1 MAELKPCPFCGS
13 ERTYIGK
20 CSAPHILKK
29 YHSGYFAGCLDCKIT
44 TRIHNPRK
52 TRSPLLN
59 DVEEERAR
67 QRAIDDW
74 NTRAKESERE

>member
-13 ERTYIGK
+13 ERIYIGK
-20 CSAPHILKK
+20 CSALHILKK
-29 YHSGYFAGCLDCKIT
+29 YHDGYFAGCLNCKIT
-44 TRIHNPRK
+44 TSIYMPQK

-59 DVEEERAR
+59 EVGEKNAK
-67 QRAIDDW
+67 QKAIDDW